1 MSTPDDVRGLFEAGR
16 FREAHAAAVD
26 ALAAA
31 PEDVELLRIAG
42 RASVEAGGDD
52 AVDLLRRVADLR
64 PDEPQSWRDLGDA
77 LATEG
82 RTDEAGEAFKRAVDL
97 DPADERSLTSLGHAT
112 FAPGREAEAVSFL
125 EQAAERSEG
134 MSSATISLVDMYRQV
149 GELDAALGAA
159 RQVADAQP
167 GDVLAALDVAELN
180 LDLGR
185 PEEAA
190 AAFERVRM
198 IDELPDHEVYALH
211 GMIRTEIERERWDRA
226 LELAREAE
234 ALDRYGRTVALL
246 AFLEAQVSG
255 PGEEPPPTRD
265 EVDAA
270 LRDSLAA
277 HRRAH
282 AEDRGLAEE
291 DELLG

>member
-1 MSTPDDVRGLFEAGR
+1 MSIPDDVRGLFDAGR
-16 FREAHAAAVD
+16 FREAHAAAVA
-26 ALAAA
+26 ALASA
-31 PEDVELLRIAG
+31 PSDAELLRLAGLSAVETGGEDAVELLRQ
-42 RASVEAGGDD
+42 VTE
-52 AVDLLRRVADLR
+52 LR
-64 PDEPQSWRDLGDA
+64 PEEARSWRDLGDA

-82 RTDEAGEAFKRAVDL
+82 RTEEAGEAFKRAVEL

-112 FAPGREAEAVSFL
+112 YAPGREAEAVSFL
-125 EQAAERSEG
+125 ERAAERSEG

-149 GELDAALGAA
+149 GELDSALGAA
-159 RQVADAQP
+159 RQVADAKP
-167 GDVLAALDVAELN
+167 NDVLAALDVAELN

-185 PEEAA
+185 PEEATG
-190 AAFERVRM
+190 AFERVRM

-211 GMIRTEIERERWDRA
+211 GMIRAEIDRQRWDRA

-234 ALDRYGRTVALL
+234 ALDRYGRTPALL

-282 AEDRGLAEE
+282 AEDRGLADEE
-291 DELLG
+291 ELLG